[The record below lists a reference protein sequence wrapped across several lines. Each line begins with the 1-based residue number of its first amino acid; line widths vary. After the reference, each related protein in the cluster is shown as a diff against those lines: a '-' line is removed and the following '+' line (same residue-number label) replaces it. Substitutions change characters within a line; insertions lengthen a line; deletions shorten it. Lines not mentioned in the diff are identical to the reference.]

1 MQDWEQDVIEVGL
14 KSSGKLQKLPS
25 RLVWISL
32 FAKTFLENRIKA
44 PPPQTRR
51 KITKVGKAE
60 TTCLPSHA
68 PENQWDSV
76 YGGSSHTSC
85 QQ

>member
-32 FAKTFLENRIKA
+32 FAKAFLENRIKP
-44 PPPQTRR
+44 PPPQLEE
-51 KITKVGKAE
+51 K
-60 TTCLPSHA
+60 
-68 PENQWDSV
+68 
-76 YGGSSHTSC
+76 
-85 QQ
+85 